1 MSGLN
6 ISCFL
11 TEARWDIRMLFANRN
26 SVLEMSIHSFGS
38 SLYYNYSNPFSCSV
52 VEAMHLGPKKQRLVE
67 MLFNISQ
74 CREEQPYVDDWVL
87 EGIRN
92 INRIKYYY

>member
-26 SVLEMSIHSFGS
+26 SVLEMSIHSFES
-38 SLYYNYSNPFSCSV
+38 SLYYNYSNPVSCSV
-52 VEAMHLGPKKQRLVE
+52 VEAMHLGRKKQRLVE
-67 MLFNISQ
+67 MQFYRYQ